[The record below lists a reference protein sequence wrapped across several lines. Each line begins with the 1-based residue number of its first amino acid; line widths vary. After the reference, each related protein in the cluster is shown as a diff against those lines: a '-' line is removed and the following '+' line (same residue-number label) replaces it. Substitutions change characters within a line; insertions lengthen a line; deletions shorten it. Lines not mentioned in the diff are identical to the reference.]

1 MKKSQTF
8 TRSALSLVCALG
20 VVACDK
26 PGTSEMVGQKA
37 DSASETITQ
46 TMDEASTQL
55 SETAELAGE
64 FVDDA
69 TITAKVKSAILAST
83 ELRLLR
89 VNVETVDGVVTLT
102 GSADTKSNIEK
113 AEDLASAVEGVTGV
127 ENKLALD
134 TTN

>member
-37 DSASETITQ
+37 DGASETITQ
-46 TMDEASTQL
+46 SMDESSTQL
-55 SETAELAGE
+55 SETTELAGE

-89 VNVETVDGVVTLT
+89 VSVETVDGVVTLT
-102 GSADTKSNIEK
+102 GSADSKTNIEK
-113 AEDLASAVEGVTGV
+113 AENLASAVEGVTGV
-127 ENKLALD
+127 ENKLALE

>member
-1 MKKSQTF
+1 MNKSQTL
-8 TRSALSLVCALG
+8 TRTALSLFCALG
-20 VVACDK
+20 IVACDK
-26 PGTSEMVGQKA
+26 SGTSEMVGQKA
-37 DSASETITQ
+37 DDASETITQ

-55 SETAELAGE
+55 SETSELAGE

-89 VNVETVDGVVTLT
+89 VSVETVDGLVTLT
-102 GSADTKSNIEK
+102 GSADSKTNIEK
-113 AEDLASAVEGVTGV
+113 AENLASAVEGVTGV